1 MNISKYKYKYR
12 VLLLYTNNYIN
23 KDYKKIKE
31 LYEKN
36 IKEFHKRNIKLIS
49 NLNKDNSVE
58 INLFGLD
65 GKLKFKAKNLNV
77 KKIFKLVDNMPL
89 EKVKNKLSLYS
100 DYNPKTT
107 IPGLGFKDKEKAI
120 YTVNKIKSKS
130 ITYQKSVLNTMI
142 NRAKFHPHK
151 NKNMEDAIKIFKK
164 RLIEIKNNNK

>member
-1 MNISKYKYKYR
+1 MDISKYKYKYR
-12 VLLLYTNNYIN
+12 IIILKTNNYIN
-23 KDYKKIKE
+23 KEYKNIKK
-31 LYEKN
+31 LYENN

-49 NLNKDNSVE
+49 NLNKSNKVE

-65 GKLKFKAKNLNV
+65 GKIKFKSKSLNV
-77 KKIFKLVDNMPL
+77 KKILNLVDNMPM

-120 YTVNKIKSKS
+120 YTIKKIKSKS

-142 NRAKFHPHK
+142 NRAKFHPYK